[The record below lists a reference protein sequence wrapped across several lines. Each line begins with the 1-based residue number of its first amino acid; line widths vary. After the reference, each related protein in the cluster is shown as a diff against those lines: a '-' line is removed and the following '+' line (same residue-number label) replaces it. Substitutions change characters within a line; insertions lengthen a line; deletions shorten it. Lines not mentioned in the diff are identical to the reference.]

1 MRHLF
6 KKYLGPLLLSAFM
19 IMSLAVHA
27 QQVHFIYIQAD
38 NKQPFS
44 VELNGKYYSSSSIG
58 YIILP
63 KLTDGTYTLKINFA
77 KNSYPEQN
85 FTLNVAGKDYGYALK
100 NFDDKGWGLFNFQT
114 TDVVMNDKTTTT
126 SLQNDQQPSTVTSSS
141 TFGIMLAD
149 VVNDQSINTLTAADT
164 STSANEAKGKS
175 KNNKDTEFT
184 ASTSFTDTVAATLDT
199 MANPT
204 AKNDNVA
211 KASDTLKEDTSSDS
225 TSFNTSGVI
234 KAEEKVGK
242 KGTDLTF
249 IDFNGEHSDTIKAF
263 IPAAGE
269 KKSSAK
275 TTDTDALNS
284 NAKADQADSVKGK
297 VDNPFFGQSS
307 SADSVNTETAINKPT
322 SATDENQTT
331 NTAPANNALV
341 NSTCSNMVSDGDVNK
356 LRKKIITQTDQDAI
370 LQTVKKSLKNK
381 CITTAQVKDLG
392 NLFLNDENRYGFYD
406 IVYPFVYDYGNYV
419 SLQNTLIDPY
429 YKSRFKALLR

>member
-1 MRHLF
+1 
-6 KKYLGPLLLSAFM
+6 M
-19 IMSLAVHA
+19 ILSLAVHA

-63 KLTDGTYTLKINFA
+63 KLTDSTYNIKINFA
-77 KNSYPEQN
+77 KNSYPEQS
-85 FTLNVAGKDYGYALK
+85 FTLIVAGKDYGYALK

-114 TDVVMNDKTTTT
+114 TDVVMNNNTTST
-126 SLQNDQQPSTVTSSS
+126 SLQNDQQPSTVTSGSA
-141 TFGIMLAD
+141 FGNMLAD
-149 VVNDQSINTLTAADT
+149 VINDKSINTLSAADT
-164 STSANEAKGKS
+164 ATSANETKS
-175 KNNKDTEFT
+175 KSKGNKDTEFT
-184 ASTSFTDTVAATLDT
+184 ASTSFTDTVVATLDT
-199 MANPT
+199 AANPT
-204 AKNDNVA
+204 AKNDNTA
-211 KASDTLKEDTSSDS
+211 KATDTLKEQVKEDPLSDS

-234 KAEEKVGK
+234 KAEENVGE

-249 IDFNGEHSDTIKAF
+249 VDFNGEHSDTIKAF
-263 IPAAGE
+263 IPAAGG

-275 TTDTDALNS
+275 ATDTDTLNI
-284 NAKADQADSVKGK
+284 NAKADQVDSTKGK
-297 VDNPFFGQSS
+297 VNNPFFEQNST
-307 SADSVNTETAINKPT
+307 ADSANTETATSKPK
-322 SATDENQTT
+322 SMVDENQPTT
-331 NTAPANNALV
+331 TAPANNALV
-341 NSTCSNMVSDGDVNK
+341 NSTCSNMISDGDLNK

-406 IVYPFVYDYGNYV
+406 VVYPFVYDYGNYA
-419 SLQNTLIDPY
+419 SLQNTLIAPY